1 MELNDLYCFLEK
13 CKKFIESDV
22 FDYVGDE
29 VYYSEEEDELVFNI
43 EVETQPR
50 VQVKISQRWQ
60 FLLDFEGDTYDIDES
75 VARRLLSAGCHGDLM
90 KEIQKITAF
99 DFENGDPSSLI
110 SIAQRNGI
118 NLKVVHRDKASLT
131 PRLLYGLGRTFE
143 VLEGRANGHPFIID
157 CGLTNSTPD
166 HFLIRTKGMDYHKGP
181 NIESTFDSIKA
192 WQSYSQN
199 NN

>member
-13 CKKFIESDV
+13 CKKFVECGV

-29 VYYSEEEDELVFNI
+29 VYYSEEEDELVFSI
-43 EVETQPR
+43 EVKTEPR
-50 VQVKISQRWQ
+50 VEVRINQRWQ
-60 FLLDFEGDTYDIDES
+60 FLLNYEGDTYDIEES
-75 VARRLLSAGCHGDLM
+75 VAKRLLSTSCHNDLM

-99 DFENGDPSSLI
+99 DFEDGDPSSLI

-157 CGLTNSTPD
+157 CGFNDGVPD
-166 HFLIRTKGMDYHKGP
+166 HFMIKTEGMDYHKGP

-192 WQSYSQN
+192 WQSNFQSKD
-199 NN
+199 